1 MKFVLLNLKI
11 AEELVFFGVVSWLAL
26 DIVIRRHFQLVPH
39 IRLIKLFFTVQN
51 PLDRSTDILI
61 QLGDHAL
68 LLLILADALANKLV
82 AAIDHL
88 LVQLQFFVLPR
99 QRLLQCFHFAWVKFH
114 QLILL
119 F

>member
-1 MKFVLLNLKI
+1 VKFVLLNLKI

-51 PLDRSTDILI
+51 PLDRSTYILI

>member
-1 MKFVLLNLKI
+1 VKFVLLNLKI
-11 AEELVFFGVVSWLAL
+11 AEKLVFFGVVSWLAL

-39 IRLIKLFFTVQN
+39 IRLIKQFFTVQN
-51 PLDRSTDILI
+51 PLYRSTDILI
-61 QLGDHAL
+61 QLGYHAL

-82 AAIDHL
+82 AAIDYL

-99 QRLLQCFHFAWVKFH
+99 QRLLQCFNFDWVKFH